1 MKSPATAPLAAALIF
16 RSSTVG
22 MIHFFLLFSALG
34 LTGLSATA
42 ATRPVAS
49 PDSIGV
55 EYRGNKML
63 IKHRVMPGETLYGIA
78 RRYKVPVADIVG
90 ENPQVASSLV
100 SGQVVLV
107 PRIRVVLAPA
117 ARPAVAAASAGSPA
131 ARALPA
137 DARGNRTYVV
147 RPGQTLFSIAQR
159 YGVATAE
166 LIRLNRLPAAGTV
179 RAGQT
184 LVIVPAAAPA
194 TTAATVAVAAKPT
207 VAPAAAVAAPTVAP
221 SPAAR
226 PEEADKT
233 PEKTAAPAAPVA
245 EENQPPEHADEIVSR
260 VSESG
265 LAAVI
270 DGASTEK
277 YLALHKTAPV
287 GTIMQV
293 RNIMNGQSVYV
304 RVIGKLPDT
313 GENSNVLVRLSPRA
327 VQRLA
332 TPDARFRV
340 ETSYVP

>member
-1 MKSPATAPLAAALIF
+1 MTRFLLLISTLGLASLSAAA
-16 RSSTVG
+16 
-22 MIHFFLLFSALG
+22 
-34 LTGLSATA
+34 ATC
-42 ATRPVAS
+42 PVAP

-55 EYRGNKML
+55 EYRNNKML

-78 RRYKVPVADIVG
+78 RRYKVPVANIVG
-90 ENPQVASSLV
+90 ENPQVASALV

-107 PRIRVVLAPA
+107 PRVRVVLAPVA
-117 ARPAVAAASAGSPA
+117 KPAVAAATAASPA

-159 YGVATAE
+159 YGVATTE

-184 LVIVPAAAPA
+184 LVIVPAAPATAAAPA
-194 TTAATVAVAAKPT
+194 AVAVAAKPT
-207 VAPAAAVAAPTVAP
+207 VAPTAAPAPVVAP
-221 SPAAR
+221 SPAVR

-233 PEKTAAPAAPVA
+233 AAPVVATPAPATPAA
-245 EENQPPEHADEIVSR
+245 EENQPPERADEIVSR

>member
-1 MKSPATAPLAAALIF
+1 
-16 RSSTVG
+16 
-22 MIHFFLLFSALG
+22 MIRFFLLFSALS

-107 PRIRVVLAPA
+107 PRVRVVLAPA
-117 ARPAVAAASAGSPA
+117 TRPAVAASTGSPA

-207 VAPAAAVAAPTVAP
+207 VAPAAAVAVPPVAP

-226 PEEADKT
+226 PEEADKA
-233 PEKTAAPAAPVA
+233 PEKPAAPVVA
-245 EENQPPEHADEIVSR
+245 TPGSVAPVAAENQPPEHADEIVSR